1 MYKCRVRKY
10 RKTGRLQV
18 WHTPLLCEQL
28 SIINRKRKRG
38 VLVRER
44 RRERDAER
52 EREREREMQQT
63 WAAAR
68 VAVAGPEALRVARPH
83 DQPHCVATLR
93 GVGEQPLQAVLPHV
107 ARGAQQQVA
116 RLGPLRVESHRLER
130 RARLRIRQH
139 LGAAA
144 ALSHQ
149 LHCRNCR
156 ELHRAATAF
165 RAFVEV
171 PGHCDAPSADPR
183 LSPSS
188 RLSPRRFVNSTAGR
202 LVQRQQKFWET
213 QRSKSNS
220 G

>member
-1 MYKCRVRKY
+1 MDGEAMYGRTVKGQGIVDSGANFWAWQKGVRKLMSN
-10 RKTGRLQV
+10 TIE
-18 WHTPLLCEQL
+18 H
-28 SIINRKRKRG
+28 
-38 VLVRER
+38 
-44 RRERDAER
+44 
-52 EREREREMQQT
+52 
-63 WAAAR
+63 
-68 VAVAGPEALRVARPH
+68 
-83 DQPHCVATLR
+83 
-93 GVGEQPLQAVLPHV
+93 
-107 ARGAQQQVA
+107 
-116 RLGPLRVESHRLER
+116 ESKVIGYDGRLER

-144 ALSHQ
+144 ALSYQ

-165 RAFVEV
+165 RALEV